1 MESASG
7 FVRFSTLSREQ
18 RSHMLV
24 QERGNFTIWSLRS
37 TADTTDSV
45 HVPEQYRD
53 DGEENSEEE
62 TLENDATV
70 EQSRGGG
77 ATALLENMRLD
88 QNAALAAERWLE
100 ANQIQQAIMVLLEA
114 TSGPEPEG
122 LTLNVTTQIR
132 NVFQRLFRWLKD
144 SNVMSKTCMASCK
157 EAFEVFSLKD
167 GWSDSSAD
175 HHVWKGE
182 DFFSDC
188 HVSRASNGRGGVQ
201 NHVQLTHSS

>member
-1 MESASG
+1 
-7 FVRFSTLSREQ
+7 
-18 RSHMLV
+18 MLV
-24 QERGNFTIWSLRS
+24 QERGNFTIWSLRNA
-37 TADTTDSV
+37 ADTTDPV

-100 ANQIQQAIMVLLEA
+100 ANQIQQAIMVLSEA

-182 DFFSDC
+182 DFFFSDC